1 MPDIKPSAD
10 DWKKFSSGLQSDAT
24 PEVSGGMFEGMAP
37 WGGELVK
44 KGVEYGGAFAR
55 GALKQAADAPGIRA
69 IEPQKIADWAKEVD
83 PKHPDVEGAGRYVTP
98 TNVMLGRLPDLQMLA
113 AGANAP
119 WALRAGSKLAQNAW
133 KSTVGGAAEANV
145 DTPRGDEAGRRI
157 ARGAAEGLGTGLAV
171 TGGQAAMRAMPYWAI
186 PALIAGGELANRGH
200 FLPWHI
206 RHAIAAGLAALAA
219 RSAHVPAGLIGAG
232 GEAAA
237 QQSQHEA
244 GGVSRPPGEQSQDE
258 IIGQ

>member
-10 DWKKFSSGLQSDAT
+10 DWKKFQQGLQSDAT
-24 PEVSGGMFEGMAP
+24 PEVSGGAFAGMAP
-37 WGGELVK
+37 WGGELVE

-69 IEPQKIADWAKEVD
+69 IEPQAIADWAKEVD

-98 TNVMLGRLPDLQMLA
+98 TNVMLGRLPDLPMLA
-113 AGANAP
+113 ASANAP
-119 WALRAGSKLAQNAW
+119 WALRAASKLSQNAW
-133 KSTVGGAAEANV
+133 KSTVGGAAQANT
-145 DTPRGDEAGRRI
+145 DTPSGDEAGRRV

-237 QQSQHEA
+237 QKEQYEPGA
-244 GGVSRPPGEQSQDE
+244 GGSAPQSQDE
-258 IIGQ
+258 IIQ